1 MDALMA
7 WRPFREFERM
17 RREMERNFSRIFEG
31 WPAEEVPAGYY
42 PRIESFMREG
52 NIIVRADLPGV
63 DPKELEIS
71 VFHDVLTIKGQRKAT
86 EAAKAED
93 YFRRELAYGPF
104 ERRVML
110 PDGSAADKIQ
120 ASVKNGV
127 VEITIPMTKE
137 MGARKIPL
145 ELEAEKTEK

>member
-52 NIIVRADLPGV
+52 NIMVQVDLPGI
-63 DPKELEIS
+63 DLKELKSAFSTTAHRQGPAQGDRGGKGGGLFPPRTRIWSFRTASHAARRERCRQ
-71 VFHDVLTIKGQRKAT
+71 DPGQRQ
-86 EAAKAED
+86 
-93 YFRRELAYGPF
+93 
-104 ERRVML
+104 ERRRGNNHT
-110 PDGSAADKIQ
+110 DDQ
-120 ASVKNGV
+120 
-127 VEITIPMTKE
+127 
-137 MGARKIPL
+137 GAGREENPL
-145 ELEAEKTEK
+145 GTRSRED